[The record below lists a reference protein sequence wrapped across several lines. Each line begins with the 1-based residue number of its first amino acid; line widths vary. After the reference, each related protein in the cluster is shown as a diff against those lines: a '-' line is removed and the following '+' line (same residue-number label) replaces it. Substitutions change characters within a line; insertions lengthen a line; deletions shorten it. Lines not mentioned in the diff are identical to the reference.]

1 MATALRRVKASA
13 ILVACV
19 AAILAAGP
27 SGSTQTP
34 DPSTTSSPRHPLDPL
49 SAGEVKAAIAALAT
63 AGRVDEFALY
73 PLVTLEEP
81 PKVAVLAWRPGQAIS
96 RRAFII
102 TKQGRATFEAI
113 VDISHGDVVSWRRV
127 EGMQPG
133 ILPSEEWTD
142 AGRIVFANQDW
153 QAAVRKRGIESYEDI
168 VCVPFAAGEE
178 AGRVDE
184 RLANVVCFDSSNTR
198 NFWSR
203 PIEGLIA
210 VVDLNDHRLVRLVD
224 TGVVPIPR
232 TPADFSAATAGPVAE
247 PPGGIAIEQHPAT
260 GFRLEG
266 QTVTWGAWQFHVRL
280 DPRLGL
286 VVSMVR
292 FLDHGT
298 ARSVLYQGSMS
309 ELFVPYMDPGA
320 GWSFRAYLDAGEDG
334 LGKLAAPLAP
344 GRDCPANAVYLDAVF
359 ADDWGEPYT
368 RERAACLF
376 ERSAGDVAWRHFES
390 VTEQSDVAPRTDL
403 VLRSVS
409 AVANYDYVFDWTFR
423 QDGTIAVAV
432 GATGIAQVKAVGSQT
447 AREAT
452 AAGRAYGRM
461 VAPHTSAINH
471 DHFFCFRLDLDVD
484 GPQNSFRIDRLK
496 TTLLEPGNRRQ
507 SVWTV
512 EGQTVPREQ
521 DARVRMEMDRPAL
534 WRVINPAVLGPLG
547 YPVSYELR
555 PGMNATSLLAPGDS
569 LRQRAGFT
577 NFHLWVTP
585 YRADERYAAGTYPF
599 RRAQGDGLPAWTRAN
614 RSLERTDLVL
624 WYTMGFH
631 HVARAEDWPV
641 VPVMRQEFE
650 LRPFDF
656 FERNPTVGPPRSDSR
671 GAGAVK

>member
-1 MATALRRVKASA
+1 MGTGLRRVKASA
-13 ILVACV
+13 MLVACA
-19 AAILAAGP
+19 AAILV
-27 SGSTQTP
+27 TQHPGRTQAP
-34 DPSTTSSPRHPLDPL
+34 DPPAPSSPRHPLDPL
-49 SAGEVKAAIAALAT
+49 SAIEVKAAIAALAK

-81 PKVAVLAWRPGQAIS
+81 PKAAVLAWTPGQAIP

-102 TKQGRATFEAI
+102 AKQGRATFEAL
-113 VDISHGDVVSWRRV
+113 VDIPHGDVVSWRRMDGV
-127 EGMQPG
+127 QPG
-133 ILPSEEWTD
+133 ILPSEEWTA
-142 AGRIVFANQDW
+142 AGRIVFANQEW
-153 QAAVRKRGIESYEDI
+153 QAAVRKRGIENYEDI
-168 VCVPFAAGEE
+168 VCVPFAAGDE
-178 AGRVDE
+178 AGALDE
-184 RLANVVCFDSSNTR
+184 RLANVICFDSSGTR

-203 PIEGLIA
+203 PIEGVMA
-210 VVDLNDHRLVRLVD
+210 VIDLNDHRVVRLVD

-232 TPADFSAATAGPVAE
+232 TPADFSAATVGPVSE
-247 PPGGIAIEQHPAT
+247 PPSGIAIEPRPT
-260 GFRLEG
+260 RGFRLQG
-266 QTVTWGAWQFHVRL
+266 QTVTSAAWQFHVRV

-292 FLDHGT
+292 FLDRGT
-298 ARSVLYQGSMS
+298 ARSVLYEGSMS

-334 LGKLAAPLAP
+334 LGKLAAPLEP
-344 GRDCPANAVYLDAVF
+344 GRDCPSNAVFLDAVF

-376 ERSAGDVAWRHFES
+376 ERSAGDVMWRHFES
-390 VTEQSDVAPRTDL
+390 VNEQSDVAPRTDL

-432 GATGIAQVKAVGSQT
+432 GATGIAQVKAVSSRT
-447 AREAT
+447 ARQSS
-452 AAGRAYGRM
+452 AAGPAYGRM

-484 GPQNSFRIDRLK
+484 GQENSFRIDRLR
-496 TTLLEPGNRRQ
+496 TTRLGPGSPRQ

-512 EGQTVPREQ
+512 AGQTVAREQ
-521 DARVRMEMDRPAL
+521 DARLRMEMERPAL
-534 WRVINPAVLGPLG
+534 WRVINPGVRGPLG

-555 PGMNATSLLAPGDS
+555 PGMNAVSLLAPGDS
-569 LRQRAGFT
+569 LLRRAGFT

-585 YRADERYAAGTYPF
+585 YRAKERYAAGTYPF
-599 RRAQGDGLPAWTRAN
+599 RRAHGDGLPAWTRAN
-614 RSLERTDLVL
+614 RRLEHTDLVL

-641 VPVMRQEFE
+641 VPVMRQDFE

-656 FERNPTVGPPRSDSR
+656 FERNPTATPPR
-671 GAGAVK
+671 

>member
-1 MATALRRVKASA
+1 MATGLRRVKASA
-13 ILVACV
+13 ILVACA
-19 AAILAAGP
+19 AAILAAG
-27 SGSTQTP
+27 SAGSVQAP
-34 DPSTTSSPRHPLDPL
+34 DSAAASSPRHPLDPL
-49 SAGEVKAAIAALAT
+49 SAAEVRAAIAALAK

-81 PKVAVLAWRPGQAIS
+81 PKAVVLAWTPGQAIP

-102 TKQGRATFEAI
+102 AKQGRSTFEAV
-113 VDISHGDVVSWRRV
+113 VDVSHGEVVSWRRV
-127 EGMQPG
+127 DGMQPG
-133 ILPSEEWTD
+133 ILPSEEWTA

-178 AGRVDE
+178 AGGLDE
-184 RLANVVCFDSSNTR
+184 RLANVICFDSSNTQ

-203 PIEGLIA
+203 PIEGVIA
-210 VVDLNDHRLVRLVD
+210 VVDLNDHRVVRLVD

-232 TPADFSAATAGPVAE
+232 TPADFTAATAGPVRE
-247 PPGGIAIEQHPAT
+247 PRSGIAIEQRPGP

-266 QTVTWGAWQFHVRL
+266 QTVTWAAWQFHVRL

-292 FLDHGT
+292 FLDRGT

-309 ELFVPYMDPGA
+309 ELFVPYMDPGS

-334 LGKLAAPLAP
+334 LGKVAAPLEP
-344 GRDCPANAVYLDAVF
+344 GRDCPSNAVFLDAVF

-376 ERSAGDVAWRHFES
+376 ERSAGDVTWRHFEA
-390 VTEQSDVAPRTDL
+390 ENQQSDVAPRTDL

-409 AVANYDYVFDWTFR
+409 TVANYDYVFDWAFR

-432 GATGIAQVKAVGSQT
+432 GATGIAQVKAVSSRT
-447 AREAT
+447 AREST
-452 AAGRAYGRM
+452 AAGPAYGRM

-496 TTLLEPGNRRQ
+496 TTQLDPGSPRQ
-507 SVWTV
+507 SVWIV
-512 EGQTVPREQ
+512 EGHTAAREQ
-521 DARVRMEMDRPAL
+521 DGRLRVEMERPAL
-534 WRVINPAVLGPLG
+534 WRVINPGVVGPLG

-555 PGMNATSLLAPGDS
+555 PGMNAVSLLAPGDS
-569 LRQRAGFT
+569 LRRRAGFA

-599 RRAQGDGLPAWTRAN
+599 RRAHDDGLPAWTSAN
-614 RSLERTDLVL
+614 RGLERADLVL

-656 FERNPTVGPPRSDSR
+656 FERNPTAGLPR
-671 GAGAVK
+671 

>member
-1 MATALRRVKASA
+1 MGTGLRRVKASA
-13 ILVACV
+13 ILVACA
-19 AAILAAGP
+19 AAILAAA
-27 SGSTQTP
+27 SAGSMQAP
-34 DPSTTSSPRHPLDPL
+34 DPAAASSPRHPLDPL
-49 SAGEVKAAIAALAT
+49 SAAEVRAAIAALAK

-81 PKVAVLAWRPGQAIS
+81 PKAVVLAWTPGQAIP

-102 TKQGRATFEAI
+102 AKQGRSTFEAV
-113 VDISHGDVVSWRRV
+113 VDVSHGEVVSWRRV
-127 EGMQPG
+127 DGVQPG
-133 ILPSEEWTD
+133 ILPSEEWTA

-178 AGRVDE
+178 AGGLDE
-184 RLANVVCFDSSNTR
+184 RLANVICFDSSNTR

-203 PIEGLIA
+203 PIEGVIA
-210 VVDLNDHRLVRLVD
+210 VVDLNDHRVVRLVD

-232 TPADFSAATAGPVAE
+232 TPADFTTATAGPVRE
-247 PPGGIAIEQHPAT
+247 PRSGIAIEQRLGP

-292 FLDHGT
+292 FLDRGT

-309 ELFVPYMDPGA
+309 ELFVPYMDPGS

-334 LGKLAAPLAP
+334 LGKLAAPLEP
-344 GRDCPANAVYLDAVF
+344 GRDCPSNAVFLDAVF

-376 ERSAGDVAWRHFES
+376 ERSAGDVTWRHFEA
-390 VTEQSDVAPRTDL
+390 ENQQSDVAPRTDL

-409 AVANYDYVFDWTFR
+409 AVANYDYVFDWAFH

-432 GATGIAQVKAVGSQT
+432 GATGIAQVKAVSSRT
-447 AREAT
+447 AREST
-452 AAGRAYGRM
+452 AAGPAYGRM

-496 TTLLEPGNRRQ
+496 TTRLDPGSPRQ
-507 SVWTV
+507 SVWIV
-512 EGQTVPREQ
+512 EGHTAAREQ
-521 DARVRMEMDRPAL
+521 DARLPVEMDRPAL
-534 WRVINPAVLGPLG
+534 WRVINPGVVGPLG

-555 PGMNATSLLAPGDS
+555 PGMNAVSLLAPGDS
-569 LRQRAGFT
+569 LRRRAGFA

-599 RRAQGDGLPAWTRAN
+599 RRAHDDGLPAWTSAN

-656 FERNPTVGPPRSDSR
+656 FERNPTAGPPR
-671 GAGAVK
+671 